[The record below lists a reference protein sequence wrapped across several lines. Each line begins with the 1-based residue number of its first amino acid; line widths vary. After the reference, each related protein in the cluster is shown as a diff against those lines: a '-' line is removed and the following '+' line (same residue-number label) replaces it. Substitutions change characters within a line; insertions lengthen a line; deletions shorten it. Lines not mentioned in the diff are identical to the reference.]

1 MPAVSSCGYASGFGN
16 FSAIVNSVATQAIIN
31 IDAVNSTQTVV
42 NATTRTLSNLNTSY
56 PTYTYTFRNA
66 TYPTGYIE
74 FASASNSYGYN
85 STSLLS
91 IASAASW
98 RETKEM
104 WIWVATGNL
113 GTNGTVLTEQG
124 TTTIDSSWYDSQVE
138 IITNKLKVGVWNGGI
153 STLQV
158 ASSLTQN
165 AWHHVVWRY
174 NGTTLDAYLD
184 GVKTT
189 GITTGR
195 QTPTNGLYYFLGSGT
210 STNMGSGKYFDGRIA
225 VYRYYNY
232 ALSDAQVAASF
243 AADRGRFGV

>member
-1 MPAVSSCGYASGFGN
+1 MPAVSSCGYAYGFGN
-16 FSAIVNSVATQAIIN
+16 FKGTVNSVATQAIIN

-66 TYPTGYIE
+66 TFPTGYME
-74 FASASNSYGYN
+74 FASASSSYGYN
-85 STSLLS
+85 TTSLLS
-91 IASAASW
+91 IATAASW

-104 WIWVATGNL
+104 WIWVASGSLGN
-113 GTNGTVLTEQG
+113 NGTVLSEQG
-124 TTTIDSSWYDSQVE
+124 TTTIDGGWFDSHVE
-138 IITNKLKVGVWNGGI
+138 IVTNILKVGIWNGSMI
-153 STLQV
+153 QTQV
-158 ASSLTQN
+158 ASGLTQGV
-165 AWHHVVWRY
+165 WHHVVWRY

-184 GVKTT
+184 GVKAT

-195 QTPTNGLYYFLGSGT
+195 QTPTNGLYYFIGSGT
-210 STNMGSGKYFDGRIA
+210 ATNMGSGKYFDGRVA

-232 ALSDAQVAASF
+232 ALSDAQVVASF